1 MRVRLKVESVAPVS
15 TRIWQD
21 SLLTLILVSPGLVKG
36 LSHSCL
42 QDKSLKSS
50 ETEPYGPLSGADM
63 GHLSWCGRICIR
75 PLRKIFFQCPSGLQM
90 RQQLLD
96 KHLDHG
102 PSGEHNTPSVVLG
115 AWPWS
120 CRSCEISNLE
130 DFCLWSFSKVL
141 SKCLAVVTSSV
152 RLVASHPI
160 SCLSKI
166 H

>member
-1 MRVRLKVESVAPVS
+1 MRVRFKVESVAPVS

-50 ETEPYGPLSGADM
+50 ETEPYGPLSGAFELVWKDL
-63 GHLSWCGRICIR
+63 H
-75 PLRKIFFQCPSGLQM
+75 KTFEENFFPVSQGITHEAAA
-90 RQQLLD
+90 LD
-96 KHLDHG
+96 EHVDHG
-102 PSGEHNTPSVVLG
+102 PPGEHNTPSVIIG

-120 CRSCEISNLE
+120 CHSCEVSSLG
-130 DFCLWSFSKVL
+130 DFCLWSFSKVP
-141 SKCLAVVTSSV
+141 SKCLAAVTSSV
-152 RLVASHPI
+152 RQVASHPI
-160 SCLSKI
+160 FCLLKI